1 MNRVRFCVAAFLL
14 VLLAVVPSVAKAH
27 ATYVSSD
34 PGANAILP
42 NTPAPT
48 QVSIRVS
55 ESVVPESASIRVT
68 NASGGR
74 VDGGPVTV
82 SPDGLTIATPLDPIG
97 AGIYTVAWSAMSAV
111 DGHFWADYFSFA
123 IQNPD
128 GSLPGPLPSSPQPAV
143 PAISPLEVAF
153 SFIVFLGLAIAFGA
167 AVFGWFAW
175 LPSHEENP
183 QVDAEAGFRRIAR
196 WGQTGSLAFV
206 LGILAL
212 TGTYLAQAPTFA
224 WSSFAISLAA
234 RLAFGSA
241 LVGAFALSMAS
252 GEDGSPDRFRSGI
265 LASLVFGIGA
275 IVATTLGAHA
285 SASAAFWP
293 LGPVSDVAHLIGICA
308 WVGGLLAILWT
319 RPLLLEP
326 EAHPFAY
333 GVIARFSRYTFWSVG
348 LVLVG
353 GFGLALVLVGTLD
366 ALAGTV
372 YGWFVLAKVAL
383 FAPLVGLGA
392 WNRYRLLPRAD
403 EPATGVRPILR
414 NVRLEVVLGA
424 IILAVTAVLTA
435 LAPAATPSGP
445 TEYVQH
451 ATRDGVRFDL
461 YVSPSPT
468 VPGVYVFQI
477 LLYVDPTGAIYG
489 NGTNA
494 TLTFTNGTTVENVR
508 MDGPH
513 GANHFIANNVSALSR
528 PGLWRIDLLLTR
540 SDGFDIR
547 VTFYVPISG
556 G

>member
-241 LVGAFALSMAS
+241 LVG
-252 GEDGSPDRFRSGI
+252 
-265 LASLVFGIGA
+265 
-275 IVATTLGAHA
+275 
-285 SASAAFWP
+285 
-293 LGPVSDVAHLIGICA
+293 VSDVAHLIGICA